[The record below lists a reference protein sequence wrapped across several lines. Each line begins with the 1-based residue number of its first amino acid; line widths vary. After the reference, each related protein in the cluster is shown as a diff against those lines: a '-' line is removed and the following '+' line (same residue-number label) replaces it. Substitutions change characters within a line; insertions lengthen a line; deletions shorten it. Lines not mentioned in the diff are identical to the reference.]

1 MGIIIGAEID
11 LRNVYVT
18 HGDVPL
24 ARDIHV
30 RRRYTPTPM
39 GIHQFHKHTGNVN
52 RLPEILGS
60 RPLMEGAYSPT
71 KGPAHNENIISQHSL
86 RVATHRLMEH

>member
-52 RLPEILGS
+52 RLPEIQVQDTPYGRSVLTYKK
-60 RPLMEGAYSPT
+60 AQHTT
-71 KGPAHNENIISQHSL
+71 KTSYHS
-86 RVATHRLMEH
+86 TG